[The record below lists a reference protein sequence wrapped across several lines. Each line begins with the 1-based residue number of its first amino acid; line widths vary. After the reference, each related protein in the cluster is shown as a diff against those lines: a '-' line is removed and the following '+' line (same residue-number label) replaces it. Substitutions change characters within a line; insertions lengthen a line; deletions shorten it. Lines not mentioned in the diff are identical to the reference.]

1 MRRRRILLA
10 IPLTLVFVVV
20 AVVAARFLTAENRER
35 DAITALVNAEA
46 QGRAGDVATRL
57 ESCPA
62 ACLRRLEPMIARL
75 HGPGDVRLVR
85 LDSATSYS
93 LGRSEGWSR
102 VVWVRGVDGR
112 PVVQCVRVRRTG
124 GPLTE
129 RSVTLL
135 RLTAPLADNEDSC

>member
-1 MRRRRILLA
+1 VRRRRILLA

-35 DAITALVNAEA
+35 DAITALLNAEA
-46 QGRAGDVATRL
+46 QGHAGDVAARL
-57 ESCPA
+57 ESCPD
-62 ACLRRLEPMIARL
+62 ACLRRLEPMVARL

-85 LDSATSYS
+85 LDSGTSYS